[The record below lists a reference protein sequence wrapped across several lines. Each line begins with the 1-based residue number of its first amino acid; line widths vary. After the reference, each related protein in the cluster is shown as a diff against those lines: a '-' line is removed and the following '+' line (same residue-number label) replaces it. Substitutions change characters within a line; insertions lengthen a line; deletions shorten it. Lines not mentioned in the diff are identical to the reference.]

1 VGLLS
6 EEEDV
11 IVHRVTMFLV
21 LWRVAV
27 PYSPQW
33 LLSMSVQTCMNFFLL
48 LNTKGVLN
56 AGNQLMDPVDFH
68 RKKMLWKSMG
78 SINCL
83 VTDIFQYFFFWLL
96 QVARFNLCVIY

>member
-1 VGLLS
+1 
-6 EEEDV
+6 
-11 IVHRVTMFLV
+11 MFLV

-33 LLSMSVQTCMNFFLL
+33 LLSMLVQTCMNFFLL
-48 LNTKGVLN
+48 LNTKEGVLN
-56 AGNQLMDPVDFH
+56 VGNQLMNPVDFH

-83 VTDIFQYFFFWLL
+83 VTDILQNIFFGCYKWL
-96 QVARFNLCVIY
+96 